1 MNIENRRVADLKV
14 YARNAKKHTEKQI
27 ANVAESIRQFGWVQP
42 IVIDGGGVHN
52 HRTLPI

>member
-1 MNIENRRVADLKV
+1 MNIENRKVADLKV

-27 ANVAESIRQFGWVQP
+27 TNVAESIRQFGWVQP

-52 HRTLPI
+52 HRSLPI